1 MISAPQTPGAPASV
15 RPGCGGAAAILAGL
29 LVLAAPARALDE
41 VPATGSNFGR
51 VGLLEMPNARF
62 RPDGVIEGGMSWR
75 RQRDFFFINF
85 QALPFLETTFRLS
98 DRLNGTTGRG
108 TTTDRAFDIKL
119 RVWEEGAW
127 RPALAIGL
135 QDVIGTGIYQGEYI
149 VASKRFW
156 SLDATLGMG
165 WGRLSSGQDVTNPL
179 TYGPAGFGT
188 RPRSVGQGGT
198 VAWNSLFRGPY
209 SGIFAGLEY
218 SVPPIPTPWG
228 PIEGLRAKIE
238 YSADALRDERGGYP
252 TRTTNL
258 RGEAASRVNIGLNW
272 QPNPYLDIGASF
284 LYGTDFLVRASLRLD
299 PNAPPDLPREPP
311 PPMRPRPVEGA
322 PPPPPE
328 PLRGWRERLLAASAG
343 FEGQIRM
350 GRDDAEGE
358 ATENAVLARR
368 LFPALRAQ
376 SFLPISLDLRG
387 DEAHIAVSGGQYR
400 TLAQVTSRVVRAA
413 QPILPAQIERIRV
426 IWERDGVVIARL
438 VTLRGAFEAQ
448 GRAMGSAE
456 EILHASQLLP
466 AWDETSPTAA
476 YAAPPRLTW
485 GIAPA
490 LNIMVGDPDTAVR
503 WQLGATAGARLDI
516 GWNTAI
522 AGAVQQAFAGN
533 FADGLP
539 SDSVLP
545 HVRSD
550 FARYARANTTT
561 MPALYAERIW
571 TPARDVFARVTAGM
585 LEPMFGGISGEVLWR
600 PRDRPFAIG
609 LDLNWVAQR
618 QYTQNIGTLGY
629 SVVTGQASLYLDL
642 PVWNLYTTLRGGRY
656 LAGDWGGTIEM
667 GRRFDSGIEVGGFA
681 TFTNVSYARFG
692 EGSFDKGIYVRVPFD
707 FFGLTT
713 RNRAA
718 LNLRPVQRDGGQRLA
733 VDSPLWEVTRE
744 GRADALRRGYAGFT
758 W

>member
-1 MISAPQTPGAPASV
+1 MRPDFVGAVFILLGLLLPAS
-15 RPGCGGAAAILAGL
+15 
-29 LVLAAPARALDE
+29 PARALDE

-62 RPDGVIEGGMSWR
+62 RPDGVIESGGSWR
-75 RQRDFFFINF
+75 RQREFFFVNF

-119 RVWEEGAW
+119 RVWEENAW

-135 QDVIGTGIYQGEYI
+135 QDVIGTGIYQGEFI
-149 VASKRFW
+149 VTSKRFW

-165 WGRLSSGQDVTNPL
+165 WGRLSTGGDITNPL
-179 TYGPAGFGT
+179 SYGAAGFGA

-198 VAWNSLFRGPY
+198 FAWNSLFRGPQ

-218 SVPPIPTPWG
+218 SVPPIPTAWG
-228 PIEGLRAKIE
+228 AIEGLRAKIE
-238 YSADALRDERGGYP
+238 YSADSLRDERGGYP
-252 TRTTNL
+252 ARTTNL
-258 RGEAASRVNIGLNW
+258 RGEAASRVNIGFNW

-284 LYGTDFLVRASLRLD
+284 LHGTDFLLRASLRLD
-299 PNAPPDLPREPP
+299 PDTPPDLPREAP
-311 PPMRPRPVEGA
+311 PPMLPRPGA
-322 PPPPPE
+322 ASPPPHAEAE
-328 PLRGWRERLLAASAG
+328 PLRGWRERLLTASAG
-343 FEGQIRM
+343 LEGQIRM
-350 GRDDAEGE
+350 GRDDREGE
-358 ATENAVLARR
+358 ARENALLARR

-387 DEAHIAVSGGQYR
+387 DEAHIAISGGQYR
-400 TLAQVTSRVVRAA
+400 TLAQVASRVVRAA
-413 QPILPAQIERIRV
+413 QPLLPPGIERIRV

-438 VTLRGAFEAQ
+438 VTLREAFEAQ

-456 EILHASQLLP
+456 EIMAASQLLP
-466 AWDETSPTAA
+466 AWDEASPTAA
-476 YAAPPRLTW
+476 FAAAPRLSW

-490 LNIMVGDPDTAVR
+490 LNIMVGDPETAVR
-503 WQLGATAGARLDI
+503 WQLGATAGARLDL

-533 FADGLP
+533 LADGLP
-539 SDSVLP
+539 SNSVLP

-550 FARYARANTTT
+550 FARYARAATTT

-571 TPARDVFARVTAGM
+571 TPARDIFARVTAGM
-585 LEPMFGGISGEVLWR
+585 LEPMFGGVSGEVLWR
-600 PRDRPFAIG
+600 PSGRTFALG
-609 LDLNWVAQR
+609 LDMNWVAQR

-642 PVWNLYTTLRGGRY
+642 PVWNLYTVLRGGRY
-656 LAGDWGGTIEM
+656 LAGDWGGTIEL

-681 TFTNVSYARFG
+681 SFTNVSYSRFG

-733 VDSPLWEVTRE
+733 MDSPLWDVTRE
-744 GRADALRRGYAGFT
+744 GRADALQRGFAGFAR
-758 W
+758 